1 MVLDYYKLR
10 KQPFGVTPDCRYL
23 YASATHREALASLL
37 YGIDQGRGF
46 AALIAQP
53 GMGKTTLLF
62 RALELLREKAT
73 TAFLFQTMSTPVD
86 LMQALLTDLGVRE
99 TGASL
104 AELQGKLNSLLAEYS
119 RSGKR
124 LVVVIDEAQ
133 KLDEPVLELLRM
145 LSNFETGEEKLVQIV
160 LAGQPQLAEKLASPD
175 LVQLRQRISIIARLN
190 PFSAEETALYIG
202 HRIQIA
208 GLAPGTQLFD
218 ASALA
223 LIAQASQGIP
233 RNINNLCFN
242 ALSLGCALKQKTIGT
257 EIIREVL
264 GDLDLETIRRPV
276 QRAAP
281 VLLTEPAEQ
290 VISRPAPAKPP
301 GAWRLQVSAKYGQEA
316 SDFFRKTAAVTR
328 RHRGAAAAAALAIM
342 LIGSALLLHHKP
354 APTEAAINRGPAV
367 LPARSAD
374 PNPPAPQPTPENAI
388 AQPQRQSSGPTTVRV
403 KPGET
408 LSAICRVNFGSCND
422 RLLQKILDLNP
433 QLDDMDDI
441 ESGQTIRIPAGTLTG
456 NEQGNLNQP
465 VGPAA

>member
-10 KQPFGVTPDCRYL
+10 EQPFGVTPDSRYL

-37 YGIDQGRGF
+37 YGIEQGRGF
-46 AALIAQP
+46 VALIAQP

-62 RALELLREKAT
+62 HALELLRVKAT

-86 LMQALLTDLGVRE
+86 LMQALLADLGVRE

-124 LVVVIDEAQ
+124 LVVVLDEAQ

-145 LSNFETGEEKLVQIV
+145 LSNFETGQEKLVQIV

-202 HRIQIA
+202 HRSQMA

-242 ALSLGCALKQKTIGT
+242 ALSLGYALKQKTIGA

-264 GDLDLETIRRPV
+264 GDLDLQSFDHGAVVAEPQEKREEQKEGEDAYARALKSSAAGSRWSWAAALLRRPV
-276 QRAAP
+276 PSVA
-281 VLLTEPAEQ
+281 
-290 VISRPAPAKPP
+290 I
-301 GAWRLQVSAKYGQEA
+301 
-316 SDFFRKTAAVTR
+316 
-328 RHRGAAAAAALAIM
+328 AALALAAGLGLSGRFLGHGQAPAETM
-342 LIGSALLLHHKP
+342 ARAESETLSAVP
-354 APTEAAINRGPAV
+354 PEENVPV
-367 LPARSAD
+367 LQLSEDR
-374 PNPPAPQPTPENAI
+374 TVI
-388 AQPQRQSSGPTTVRV
+388 RQRAFSRETIRV

-408 LSAICRVNFGSCND
+408 LYAICAQSFGSCND
-422 RLLQKILDLNP
+422 KLLQRIFDLNP
-433 QLDDMDDI
+433 QLGDMDHI
-441 ESGQTIRIPAGTLTG
+441 EPGQTIRVRTAGKLRESAEGTAV
-456 NEQGNLNQP
+456 QP
-465 VGPAA
+465 VGAVTAKGETP